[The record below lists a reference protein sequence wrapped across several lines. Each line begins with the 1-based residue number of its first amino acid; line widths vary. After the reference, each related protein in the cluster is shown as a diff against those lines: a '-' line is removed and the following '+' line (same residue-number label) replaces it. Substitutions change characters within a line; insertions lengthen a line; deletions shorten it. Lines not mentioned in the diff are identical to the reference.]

1 MGWDIERFVNKA
13 AVMEELMCSI
23 CTDVLENPVQTPCQH
38 NFCNDC
44 IKTWLDD
51 GKLTCPVD
59 RKRLVFKDL
68 KPSRVLQQLLNSF
81 VIRCRYFQDGC
92 SLMSKFED
100 MPQLVEHEM
109 NQCRVNQYE
118 YFREQHEKNL
128 IELEEKQKMIEDLCE
143 AFPFCAQK

>member
-51 GKLTCPVD
+51 GKSTCPVD

-81 VIRCRYFQDGC
+81 VIRCRHFEDGC

-109 NQCRVNQYE
+109 NLTVYLPPN
-118 YFREQHEKNL
+118 F
-128 IELEEKQKMIEDLCE
+128 
-143 AFPFCAQK
+143 